1 MDPNLFDQAFSVR
14 PGEELDT
21 AKLETYLLAQ
31 LPDSSGPLT
40 VEQFPGGYSNL
51 TYLLRI
57 GQRELVLR
65 RPPFGR
71 KIKTAH
77 DMGREYHILSNLEK
91 VYAHVPRPLAFCE
104 DEDVIGAPF
113 YIMERIQGV
122 VLRAKPSKDLNL
134 SPGNMRNLSE
144 AFIDNLAAIHTLDYK
159 AAGLGE
165 LGKPEGYVERQIK
178 GWTKRYYDAQ
188 TDEIPQIEAAAEWL
202 AENMPPESGA
212 ALIHNDYKYDNLIL
226 DPHDLS
232 NILGVLDWEMATI
245 GDPLMDLGTTLGFW
259 VDPDDPQELK
269 DLAFGITSISG
280 NYTRMQ
286 LVNRYAERTGLD
298 LSQVLFYYVYA
309 LFKIAVIVQQIYA
322 RYKAGHSQDERF
334 ARMIDVVRVMGYV
347 SNRALEL
354 GRINHLSMV

>member
-1 MDPNLFDQAFSVR
+1 
-14 PGEELDT
+14 
-21 AKLETYLLAQ
+21 
-31 LPDSSGPLT
+31 

-51 TYLLRI
+51 TYLVRV
-57 GQRELVLR
+57 GEHELVLR

-71 KIKTAH
+71 KIKSAH
-77 DMGREYHILSNLEK
+77 DMGREFEILSNLEK
-91 VYAHVPRPLAFCE
+91 VYTRVPRPLAFCE
-104 DEDVIGAPF
+104 HEDVIGAPF
-113 YIMERIQGV
+113 YVMERIQGI
-122 VLRAKPSKDLNL
+122 VLRANAPKTLTLDPET
-134 SPGNMRNLSE
+134 MQRLSE
-144 AFIDNLAAIHTLDYK
+144 AFIDNLAAIHALDYK

-178 GWTKRYYDAQ
+178 GWTKRYFDAQ
-188 TDEIPQIEAAAEWL
+188 TDEIPQIEVAAVWL
-202 AENMPPESGA
+202 AENMPPDSGA

-226 DPHDLS
+226 DPRDLS

-269 DLAFGITSISG
+269 DLAFGITSLPG

-286 LVNRYAERTGLD
+286 LVNRYAERSDLD
-298 LSQVLFYYVYA
+298 VSQVLFYYVYA

-322 RYKAGHSQDERF
+322 RYIAGHSQDERF
-334 ARMIDVVRVMGYV
+334 ASMIDVVRVMGIT

-354 GRINHLSMV
+354 GRINKLSMVQLG